1 MRTTNQSR
9 RNSFN
14 NLTADSTWLKAVFRV
29 NALEKGK
36 KVIVAMSGGVDSSVT
51 AALLLEQGYEVIGVT
66 MQIWDPGVT
75 EVEGEHVGCCSLS
88 AVEDARR
95 VAHRLDIPYYVMNFR
110 QTFEKTVIGYF
121 VREYLAGRTPN
132 PCIACNRYVKFES
145 LLQKA
150 VALGADYV
158 ATGHYARLYR
168 DHELDRYVI
177 KRAVDS
183 KKDQTYVLFNMTQE
197 QISRTLMP
205 LGDYT
210 KDQVRR
216 MATERDL
223 PTAEKPESQEICFV
237 PDDDYTRFIEEK
249 AGGEVSPGPFLD
261 KEGRVM
267 GTHRGIPYYT
277 IGQRRGLG
285 IAAGYRLYVTGIDP
299 ERNAVVL
306 GTEDDLLSPGLV
318 AGDNNF
324 IAIEKLEGPLRV
336 EAQIRYNGKPQPAVI
351 SPVEG
356 GLVRV
361 DFDSPQRAITPGQA
375 VVYYCG
381 DVLIGG
387 GTIERGL

>member
-1 MRTTNQSR
+1 
-9 RNSFN
+9 
-14 NLTADSTWLKAVFRV
+14 
-29 NALEKGK
+29 
-36 KVIVAMSGGVDSSVT
+36 
-51 AALLLEQGYEVIGVT
+51 
-66 MQIWDPGVT
+66 
-75 EVEGEHVGCCSLS
+75 
-88 AVEDARR
+88 
-95 VAHRLDIPYYVMNFR
+95 
-110 QTFEKTVIGYF
+110 KTVIGYF

-216 MATERDL
+216 MAADRGL

-249 AGGEVSPGPFLD
+249 AGGEVSPGPFMD

-299 ERNAVVL
+299 KRNAVVL
-306 GTEDDLLSPGLV
+306 GTGDDLLSPGLV

-375 VVYYCG
+375 VVYYQR
-381 DVLIGG
+381 DLLIGG
-387 GTIERGL
+387 GTIEHSL